1 MNTAATFNALTARV
15 GARRWLHQIA
25 VIVALLLSTPAFAA
39 PAPFAPTSFK
49 VEVTGQGQ
57 PMLLIP
63 GLTCSGEVW
72 QQTVAHYQGRYQ
84 CHVLTLAGFAGHPAL
99 PGGPTDHYL
108 QTVRDEVIGYIKAQR
123 LRKPTLVGHS
133 LGGFTALWVSAT
145 TPELVGPVVIVD
157 ALPFIGAI
165 MNPAATAESNRPQAE
180 AQRQQMSQGRM
191 PAAMQKQMLASLI
204 TSPAHIE
211 TAAAWGQASDPAT
224 TVQAMFEMNTID
236 LRADL
241 ARIKAPVLVLG
252 AWAGYKAYGATK
264 ASVQQTYDLQY
275 AQLPQK
281 RIALSEAGKH
291 FLMWDDP
298 QWLVQEV
305 DAFLQQ
311 HAPSKAKPA
320 GRVKNS

>member
-1 MNTAATFNALTARV
+1 MKNASNFQALAAWVAS
-15 GARRWLHQIA
+15 RRLHQFA
-25 VIVALLLSTPAFAA
+25 VIVALLLSPRAFAA
-39 PAPFAPTSFK
+39 LVPFAPTSFK
-49 VEVTGQGQ
+49 VAVTGQG
-57 PMLLIP
+57 PSMLLIP

-108 QTVRDEVIGYIKAQR
+108 QTVRNEVIAYIQAQR

-145 TPELVGPVVIVD
+145 APELVGPVVIVD

-165 MNPAATAESNRPQAE
+165 MDPAATAESTRPQAE
-180 AQRQQMSQGRM
+180 AQRQQMGPGRL
-191 PAAMQKQMLASLI
+191 PAAVQKQMLASMI
-204 TSPAHIE
+204 TSPAHLE

-224 TVQAMFEMNTID
+224 TAQAMFEMNTTD

-241 ARIKAPVLVLG
+241 ARIQAPVLVLG
-252 AWAGYKAYGATK
+252 AWAGYQAYGATK

-298 QWLVQEV
+298 QWLLQEV

-311 HAPSKAKPA
+311 HAPRKAKPA
-320 GRVKNS
+320 GRAKNS

>member
-1 MNTAATFNALTARV
+1 MKTAPNFQTVLPRV
-15 GARRWLHQIA
+15 CASCLLQQVAI
-25 VIVALLLSTPAFAA
+25 IVALLLATRAFAA
-39 PAPFAPTSFK
+39 PVPFAPTAFK
-49 VEVTGQGQ
+49 VEVMGKGQ

-108 QTVRDEVIGYIKAQR
+108 QTVRDEVIQYIKAQR
-123 LRKPTLVGHS
+123 LNKPTLVGHS

-145 TPELVGPVVIVD
+145 TPDLVGPVVVVD

-180 AQRQQMSQGRM
+180 AQRKMMGQGRM
-191 PAAMQKQMLASLI
+191 PEAMQKQMLANLI

-224 TVQAMFEMNTID
+224 TAQSMFEMNTTD
-236 LRADL
+236 LRPDL

-281 RIALSEAGKH
+281 RIALSEEGKH

-298 QWLVQEV
+298 QWFLQEV
-305 DAFLQQ
+305 DGFLQQ
-311 HAPSKAKPA
+311 NAPAKAKPA
-320 GRVKNS
+320 GRTKTS